1 MRPSESGMGASMTDR
16 THGAVIAVNPMLPA
30 GDSTPLLQ
38 WFTQSEIDHLLK
50 PQTQSEVN
58 LYVTACARSSQN
70 GIDSF
75 NQYLWRTYYAAHG
88 ELTA

>member
-1 MRPSESGMGASMTDR
+1 MRPSDTGMGASMTDR
-16 THGAVIAVNPMLPA
+16 AHCAVIAANPMLPA

-58 LYVTACARSSQN
+58 LYVMACARSSQT
-70 GIDSF
+70 GVVSF
-75 NQYLWRTYYAAHG
+75 KQYLWREYYAAHG
-88 ELTA
+88 EVQQ